1 MESILLV
8 DDEATVSAEL
18 ERTLERFGFEVET
31 AHSVEAGLR
40 SAKKTHFDA
49 ILVEF
54 NVQSE
59 HNSRPRAANG
69 LQLVRQLRASGVS
82 VPVLMFTAMERARYK
97 TASLEAGAD
106 EFIQKTKGVPGLVSR
121 LRAHLSRGCRTLP
134 AAQFARCGAVSDCS
148 KRGR

>member
-8 DDEATVSAEL
+8 DDEAIICAEF
-18 ERTLERFGFEVET
+18 ERTLKPFGFHVET
-31 AHSVEAGLR
+31 AHYVEAGLR
-40 SAKKTHFDA
+40 STKKTQFDA

-54 NVQSE
+54 NVRSE
-59 HNSRPRAANG
+59 LNSRPRTANG

-82 VPVLMFTAMERARYK
+82 VPVLMFTAVEGALYK

-121 LRAHLSRGCRTLP
+121 LRARISP
-134 AAQFARCGAVSDCS
+134 
-148 KRGR
+148 RGREENNRPNA